1 MATLSLYDASI
12 GVCNNA
18 LQTLLDLLE
27 KAKKH
32 PEAETLAATR
42 LIDDMLPFS
51 FQIIVVTNFSKK
63 YVERLTGRELEVWED
78 NETTLDQLAARVQK
92 TIDLLKTVSR
102 EEVDGF
108 DKKTVS
114 LKVGPY
120 DPVDA
125 SVQHYVLN
133 YSMPN
138 IMFHLSIA
146 YGLLR
151 MKGIELGK
159 KDLLNHF
166 MADWFKPTLPSQ

>member
-1 MATLSLYDASI
+1 MASISVYDASI
-12 GVCNNA
+12 GVCTNS
-18 LQTLLDLLE
+18 LKTLLDLLE
-27 KAKKH
+27 KAKQH
-32 PEAETLAATR
+32 PEAATLPATR

-51 FQIIVVTNFSKK
+51 FQIQLVSNFSKK

-78 NETTLDQLAARVQK
+78 NESTLDELVARVHK
-92 TIDLLKTVSR
+92 TLDLLKTVSR
-102 EEVDGF
+102 EDVDGT

-120 DPVDA
+120 EPVDA
-125 SVQHYVLN
+125 TLTNYVLG
-133 YSMPN
+133 YAMPN

-159 KDLLNHF
+159 KDLMNHF
-166 MADWFKPTLPSQ
+166 MADWFKPTMPSQ

>member
-1 MATLSLYDASI
+1 MATISLYDASI
-12 GVCNNA
+12 GQCNHV

-32 PEAETLAATR
+32 PEAATLPATR
-42 LIDDMLPFS
+42 LIDDMMPFS
-51 FQIIVVTNFSKK
+51 FQIIVNTNFSKK

-78 NETTLDQLAARVQK
+78 NESTLDELTARVQK

-102 EEVDGF
+102 EEIDGF
-108 DKKTVS
+108 NKETVS

-120 DPVDA
+120 NPVDA
-125 SVQHYVLN
+125 TIPNYVLG

-159 KDLLNHF
+159 KNLINHF
-166 MADWFKPTLPSQ
+166 MADWFKPTMPSQ